1 MKKICV
7 ISVALLLGLTM
18 VISAGGSGESGG
30 SAAAPKSVKIVLSA
44 PFTGTGTV
52 AGEWIRAGIQMAAD
66 EINAKGGIL
75 GAQIELAIYDDQ
87 GNPSTATTVIRKAIS
102 DDKAVAIFGPNMSSA
117 VVGVHQ
123 LAQQAKIPMLVGATS
138 PSFGYDKVR
147 NDYLFRLRP
156 DDGAR
161 VSQLVKYLV
170 ETLKIKKPGIIYG
183 TTDYC
188 TAALAVAQGAFKN
201 YNIPILITEQIK
213 EGDKDATAQI
223 TKMKNAGIDVVVGL
237 THEPEAAAF
246 ITQSKQLG
254 LNVPM
259 TGFSA
264 WAGPT
269 FMSIAGAAGDGVI
282 ASQGWIPEVADAKG
296 KEFTAG
302 QKAKYPKLDVGE
314 LNQCYY
320 DGLYFLKAAIEKAGS
335 FEGEKIAKALMEI
348 EYQGVMHLKMDA
360 KHNGHNTVFIT
371 KSVGNTYELI
381 AKVE

>member
-7 ISVALLLGLTM
+7 ISVVFLFGLTGA
-18 VISAGGSGESGG
+18 IFATGSGESA
-30 SAAAPKSVKIVLSA
+30 AAAPKSVKIAVSA

-52 AGEWIRAGIQMAAD
+52 AGEWIRAGIQMGAE

-87 GNPSTATTVIRKAIS
+87 GNPSTATTVIRRAIS
-102 DDKAVAIFGPNMSSA
+102 DDKAIAIFGPNMSSA
-117 VVGVHQ
+117 VIGVHQ

-138 PSFGYDKVR
+138 PSFGYDRVH

-156 DDGAR
+156 DDGTR

-188 TAALAVAQGAFKN
+188 TAALTVAQEAFKS

-223 TKMKNAGIDVVVGL
+223 TKMKSAGIDVVVGL
-237 THEPEAAAF
+237 THEPEATAF

-269 FMSIAGAAGDGVI
+269 FMSIAGSAGDGVI

-296 KEFTAG
+296 KEFTAQ
-302 QKAKYPKLDVGE
+302 QKAKYPNLDVGE

-320 DGLYFLKAAIEKAGS
+320 DGLYFLKMAIEKAGS

-348 EYQGVMHLKMDA
+348 SYQGVMSFKMDA
-360 KHNGHNTVFIT
+360 KHNAHNTVFIT
-371 KSVGNTYELI
+371 KSVGKTYELI